1 MQELLASSPAPAKLR
16 AFRGLKD
23 WSQEQLG
30 AELGVEKG
38 WISRIE
44 GGYNSPSLELAA
56 KIERLTGIAASE
68 WVDLEEVKAAIA

>member
-23 WSQEQLG
+23 WNQEQLG

-44 GGYNSPSLELAA
+44 SGDGSPSLELAA
-56 KIERLTGIAASE
+56 KIERLTGIGASE
-68 WVDLEEVKAAIA
+68 WMEERQAAIA